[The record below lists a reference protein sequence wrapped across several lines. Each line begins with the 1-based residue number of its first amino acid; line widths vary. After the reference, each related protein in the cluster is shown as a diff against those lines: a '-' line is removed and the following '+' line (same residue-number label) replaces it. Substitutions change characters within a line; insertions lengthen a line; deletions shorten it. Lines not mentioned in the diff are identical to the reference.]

1 MALNYDIR
9 RETHA
14 IGEFSATLKF
24 AGPVGTQ
31 AFANVLARLKEA
43 AERLE
48 LPAPMN
54 FQVLNFAIGDPN
66 IPMPP
71 PLAMSG
77 GGFQRFLPNGEV
89 ACSLRCDPDSIIFS
103 LREYDRWHNVLPK
116 IVETFSAI
124 GEAYLAEIPA
134 IRSFGVQYLNE
145 FRSKSPE
152 FRDATELFKSES
164 KWIASFA
171 KGSDEAWHCHVGQFV
186 KAGDNHRYLV
196 NVNCD
201 IAPNVAPG
209 EQVAHNYAR
218 VLILAVRNYDLPD
231 FGPLVVDV
239 ENLAKAIESNFDD
252 AHSQEKCI
260 LGEVISDDYL
270 AIMGE
275 GANEH

>member
-1 MALNYDIR
+1 MTLNYDIR

-31 AFANVLARLKEA
+31 AFANVLVRLKEA
-43 AERLE
+43 ADRLE

-71 PLAMSG
+71 PIAMNG
-77 GGFQRFLPNGEV
+77 GGFQRFLPNGEI

-103 LREYDRWHNVLPK
+103 LREYDRWHHVLPK
-116 IVETFSAI
+116 IVETFAAI
-124 GEAYLAEIPA
+124 GEAYLSEIPA
-134 IRSFGVQYLNE
+134 VRSFGVQYLNE
-145 FRSKSPE
+145 LRSKTAE
-152 FRDATELFKSES
+152 HRDATELFKSES

-171 KGSDEAWHCHVGQFV
+171 SGSDEAWHCHVGQFLQT
-186 KAGDNHRYLV
+186 GENQRYLV

-201 IAPNVAPG
+201 IAPNIGPG
-209 EQVAHNYAR
+209 EQAAHNYVR

-231 FGPLVVDV
+231 FGPLMVDV
-239 ENLAKAIESNFDD
+239 ENFASAIESNFND
-252 AHSQEKCI
+252 AHSLEKCI
-260 LGEVISDDYL
+260 LGQVISDDYL

-275 GANEH
+275 GASEY